1 MRNQAGKIKLQKNVH
16 RRICLRYNI
25 FLAARPPSYVIFC
38 RFFLLHPAFGL
49 FRVYI
54 QKFFFAP
61 ENGGVAGASI
71 PPVSATLI
79 SEIVNESFV
88 VL

>member
-1 MRNQAGKIKLQKNVH
+1 MRNQEGKIKLQKNVH
-16 RRICLRYNI
+16 RRICLWDSI

-38 RFFLLHPAFGL
+38 RFILLHPAFDL
-49 FRVYI
+49 FRVYV
-54 QKFFFAP
+54 QKIFFAL
-61 ENGGVAGASI
+61 ENGGAAGASI
-71 PPVSATLI
+71 SPVSTTLI